1 MRVLI
6 IKTSSMGDLIHTL
19 PALSDAGAVHPD
31 IRFDWVVEE
40 QYAEI
45 PAWHPRVERVI
56 PVALRRWRRYFYRLD
71 QLHKEWRQFRAAL
84 QESTYDCIIDAQGLL
99 KSAILATR
107 ARGLRYGMDRRS
119 ARERI
124 AARFYH
130 YPLAID
136 RRQHA
141 IDRLRLLFSRV
152 LRYPLP
158 NTPEE
163 YGITLPDLADGDDAP
178 PYLVFVHGTAQ
189 RRKEWPQE
197 HWQALCA
204 RATAAGCQVRLPW
217 HGVRE
222 QQSARAL
229 ALQGPGITVLPPLN
243 LTALAGV
250 LQGAQAVVTLDTGP
264 GHLAAALGRP
274 VVALYGATCPQRTGT
289 RGQAPQQHLHPAMP
303 GQGPAGISTAQVW
316 EALQAQ
322 LSGC

>member
-6 IKTSSMGDLIHTL
+6 IKTSSMGDLVHTL
-19 PALSDAGAVHPD
+19 PALSDAGRALPD
-31 IRFDWVVEE
+31 LRFDWVVEE
-40 QYAEI
+40 QYAEV
-45 PAWHPRVERVI
+45 PAWHPQVERVI
-56 PVALRRWRRYFYRLD
+56 PVALRRWRRHFYRLR
-71 QLHKEWRQFRAAL
+71 QLRKEWRQFRAAL
-84 QESTYDCIIDAQGLL
+84 QETTYDCIIDAQGLL
-99 KSAILATR
+99 KSAVLASR
-107 ARGLRYGMDRRS
+107 ARGLRYGMDRHS

-136 RRQHA
+136 RRLHA

-158 NTPEE
+158 QSPEE
-163 YGITLPDLADGDDAP
+163 YGIALPELADGDDAP

-204 RATAAGCQVRLPW
+204 RAVAAGYQVRLPW

-222 QQSARAL
+222 QQRARAL
-229 ALQGPGITVLPPLN
+229 ARQGPGVTVLPSLN
-243 LTALAGV
+243 LSALAGV

-274 VVALYGATCPQRTGT
+274 VLALYGATSPQQTGT
-289 RGQAPQQHLHPAMP
+289 RGAARQQHLHPATP
-303 GQGPAGISTAQVW
+303 GQGPAGIDPAQVW
-316 EALQAQ
+316 ETLQAQ
-322 LSGC
+322 LPGS